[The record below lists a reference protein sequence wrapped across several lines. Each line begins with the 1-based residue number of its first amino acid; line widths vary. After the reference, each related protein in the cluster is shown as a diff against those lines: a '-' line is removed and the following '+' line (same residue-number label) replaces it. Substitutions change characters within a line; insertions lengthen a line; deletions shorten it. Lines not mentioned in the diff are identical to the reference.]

1 MGMGIWS
8 LTESCTWWSEFKLS
22 LGLIVVLKYLI
33 DRHLSNLLCSLA
45 GSECAKSAG
54 NDKTT
59 PVSGD

>member
-1 MGMGIWS
+1 M
-8 LTESCTWWSEFKLS
+8 ESCTWWSEFKLS
-22 LGLIVVLKYLI
+22 LGLIVALKYLI